1 MLMHE
6 LTEEIK
12 TDLLKIA
19 GRKDKFIQYR
29 KGLKLPLILC
39 CLSAF
44 WVSPQAKQESEQD
57 SK

>member
-12 TDLLKIA
+12 TDLLRIA
-19 GRKDKFIQYR
+19 GRKNKLTQYR
-29 KGLKLPLILC
+29 KGLKLPLIPR